1 MERHPLC
8 VVYRYG
14 VGVATFCV
22 GILSILVHPA
32 PAVAATAT
40 ATLTVS
46 ANVVS
51 SCTVTNGT
59 LAFGAY
65 APTATGNVDQTG
77 TFTVSCTK
85 GTGATVGLGDGAN
98 FSSGARRMTNG
109 SEFLTYELYKESART
124 NVWGNAG
131 GALVTLA
138 NAASNAAQTLT
149 VYGRIPPG
157 QDVSVGNFGDSV
169 QITVT
174 Y

>member
-1 MERHPLC
+1 MERQSLC
-8 VVYRYG
+8 VVFRYG
-14 VGVATFCV
+14 VGVATICV

-46 ANVVS
+46 ANVIS

-59 LAFGAY
+59 LAFGDY
-65 APTATGNVDQTG
+65 APTGTGNVDQTG
-77 TFTVSCTK
+77 TFTVACTK
-85 GTGATVGLGDGAN
+85 GTGATVGLGDGDN
-98 FSSGARRMTNG
+98 FLSGARRMKNG
-109 SEFLTYELYKESART
+109 SEYLTYELYKESGRT

-131 GALVTLA
+131 GALVTLT
-138 NAASNAAQTLT
+138 AATSNAAQTLT

-157 QDVSVGNFGDSV
+157 QDVSVGNFGDAV